1 MILGQYK
8 TNFQQACFPLA
19 KVQVIVPR
27 PGAARNDHPDE
38 TNFKG
43 RFFLCIV
50 ETHLKFIDT
59 ETYRLFDLLSEGN
72 FDQEA
77 VSGVGLSRAVSTR
90 KNKLLI
96 LCHDKTQQ
104 KSYI

>member
-1 MILGQYK
+1 M
-8 TNFQQACFPLA
+8 A

-27 PGAARNDHPDE
+27 AGAGKSDYPDE

-50 ETHLKFIDT
+50 ETHLKFIDA
-59 ETYRLFDLLSEGN
+59 ETYRLFDLLSENN

-77 VSGVGLSRAVSTR
+77 VSGVGLTRAVTNR
-90 KNKLLI
+90 KSKLLI
-96 LCHDKTQQ
+96 LCYNKATG
-104 KSYI
+104 KSYVQRVDFNGTLPS